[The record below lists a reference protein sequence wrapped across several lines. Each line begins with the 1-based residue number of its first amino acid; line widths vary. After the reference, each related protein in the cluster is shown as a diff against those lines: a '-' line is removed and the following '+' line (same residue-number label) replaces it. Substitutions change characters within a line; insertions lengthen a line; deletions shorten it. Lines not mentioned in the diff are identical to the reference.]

1 MRAAPEPWPWPRLK
15 TETDADEIDRL
26 LIMIDS
32 DGTTTSCR
40 LASGFIPPA
49 DVPEKTGEGDSDSD
63 SDGGGGA
70 TAGPTTTAKPRA
82 ALACSDGESDEEL
95 LEDDRALT
103 LAERHARPESEP
115 ESDAGADPRNP

>member
-1 MRAAPEPWPWPRLK
+1 M
-15 TETDADEIDRL
+15 
-26 LIMIDS
+26 IMIDS

-63 SDGGGGA
+63 SDGGGGGGA
-70 TAGPTTTAKPRA
+70 TIGPTTTAKPRA

-115 ESDAGADPRNP
+115 ESDAGADPGKNP